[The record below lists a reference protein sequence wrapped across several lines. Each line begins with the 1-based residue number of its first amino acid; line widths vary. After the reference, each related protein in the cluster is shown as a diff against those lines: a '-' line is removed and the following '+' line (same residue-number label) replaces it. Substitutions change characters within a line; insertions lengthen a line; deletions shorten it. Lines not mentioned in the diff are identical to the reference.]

1 MFRKSKSSSGGK
13 KVNGVPVFEKNNK
26 HELKNYGPISL
37 LHVSSKILE
46 RLLYDSI
53 FKFFIENSLISQKNQ
68 PGFKPGDFCTNQ
80 FLSIMH
86 QILKSFD
93 DGLKI
98 RFVFLDMSKSFD
110 KV

>member
-37 LHVSSKILE
+37 LYISSKIFG

-53 FKFFIENSLISQKNQ
+53 FKFFTENSLIS
-68 PGFKPGDFCTNQ
+68 
-80 FLSIMH
+80 
-86 QILKSFD
+86 
-93 DGLKI
+93 
-98 RFVFLDMSKSFD
+98 
-110 KV
+110 